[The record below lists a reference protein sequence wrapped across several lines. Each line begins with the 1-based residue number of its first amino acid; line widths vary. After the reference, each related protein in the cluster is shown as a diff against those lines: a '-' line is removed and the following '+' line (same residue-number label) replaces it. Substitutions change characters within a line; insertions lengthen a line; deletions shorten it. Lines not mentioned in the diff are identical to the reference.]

1 MQRRTHVPLP
11 GAVLS
16 SMLQVLESAGR
27 RREIRDHQLR
37 SSVHEFPCKG
47 RREPRL
53 IGLSRPAAIDDE
65 QVVHG

>member
-1 MQRRTHVPLP
+1 MQRRTHLPLP
-11 GAVLS
+11 EALPS
-16 SMLQVLESAGR
+16 WTLQVLKSAGR

-47 RREPRL
+47 GREPRL
-53 IGLSRPAAIDDE
+53 IDLSRPAATDDE